1 MKKSY
6 RKIIHSD
13 NIYIIMY
20 INMIYLI
27 IIYNQ
32 NGLAQ
37 YKQYH
42 LEQDYSIKVK
52 HQHTFFN

>member
-1 MKKSY
+1 MEKSFTVT
-6 RKIIHSD
+6 
-13 NIYIIMY
+13 IYIIMY

-42 LEQDYSIKVK
+42 LEQDYSVKVK